1 MTRLKI
7 AIGTMVLAAFTL
19 GAARADGPDA
29 KEVIDKAIKALGGE
43 EKLAKI
49 QSFSVKSKGTVT
61 FGGNE
66 NDVNVTQVATGLDHY
81 RRESKSDQFQI
92 VWVIAGDKGWMK
104 FNDEPR
110 EIEGDGLAAQKRN
123 TYLFVVPITL
133 AAVKGKG
140 FQCASAGEQKVGD
153 KPAIGVKITGPDG
166 KDFRL
171 YFDKESG
178 LPVKL
183 TATVAGFQGNEV
195 ERGSDVRRL
204 QGVRR
209 HQEGHQGRDQARR
222 SAVPGP
228 HGHRVQG
235 ARQGRARHV
244 HRAQVTRPP
253 RRMLQFREGESPCE
267 PACHGARTEPRLPK
281 S

>member
-7 AIGTMVLAAFTL
+7 AIGTMVLAALTL

-49 QSFSVKSKGTVT
+49 QAYSYKAKGKVT

-66 NDVNVTQVATGLDHY
+66 NDVDVTIVAKGLDHY
-81 RRESKSDQFQI
+81 RRESKTDQFH
-92 VWVIAGDKGWMK
+92 VMFVLAGDKGWLK

-110 EIEGDGLAAQKRN
+110 ELEGDGLANEKRRA
-123 TYLFVVPITL
+123 YMAILPVTL

-153 KPAIGVKITGPDG
+153 KPAIGVKITGPDS
-166 KDFRL
+166 KEFTM

-178 LPVKL
+178 LPVK
-183 TATVAGFQGNEV
+183 TVGMVAGFQGDEV
-195 ERGSDVRRL
+195 NQEATYSDYKDFDGIKKATKVVITNNGDAFQDL
-204 QGVRR
+204 TISEFKVL
-209 HQEGHQGRDQARR
+209 DK
-222 SAVPGP
+222 V
-228 HGHRVQG
+228 
-235 ARQGRARHV
+235 
-244 HRAQVTRPP
+244 
-253 RRMLQFREGESPCE
+253 E
-267 PACHGARTEPRLPK
+267 PDTFSEPK
-281 S
+281 